1 MATRLATYD
10 DLAMITDLM
19 NEFHSKPAS
28 QEDLSAQVKL
38 IIDSKQS
45 DILLVCNQEDAP
57 VGMAIVNLIH
67 KLPKV
72 ECRFNEIIV
81 SEAARGQGYGAELL
95 KACEDWAW
103 MKNADLI
110 QFTSRKSR
118 EQANNFYQ
126 KMGYTTRDSNVYE
139 RLRNVQ

>member
-95 KACEDWAW
+95 QHEVKAMALNC
-103 MKNADLI
+103 
-110 QFTSRKSR
+110 
-118 EQANNFYQ
+118 
-126 KMGYTTRDSNVYE
+126 
-139 RLRNVQ
+139 